1 MRKHYRFFGVVV
13 LLLGAFALV
22 GCKAAIVGPVAQTCS
37 TTNPGTVDV
46 TFHWTPSSE
55 PNAVQYLDLSLYST
69 FPPGAFLG
77 VGPLPAGTNS
87 FSWPGLIPNA
97 VHHWRVNTLIDGAW
111 YTSWTGT
118 FTTLPCAGD
127 SGVAPPAGMR
137 IVKLLVGNRPRTV
150 VPRIWVNAPVNV
162 RVVGLDGVMGA
173 PNGKDDVIWYDF
185 SSFSGMGG
193 FPGVPQANALFSGHV
208 DYHPHYTAVFWD
220 VRQLVP
226 GDIIDVYLLDGR
238 LVRYSVQ
245 WSKWIAHNENFSSYA
260 VRTGEEILTIV
271 TCVGSFDP
279 STRNY
284 SNRLVV
290 RAKRIW

>member
-1 MRKHYRFFGVVV
+1 MRRRYWVLGIVA

-22 GCKAAIVGPVAQTCS
+22 GCKMAFVGPVGQACS
-37 TTNPGTVDV
+37 ATYPGNVDV
-46 TFHWTPSSE
+46 TFYWTPSSD
-55 PNAVQYLDLSLYST
+55 PNAVQYLDLSFHST

-77 VGPLPAGTNS
+77 VGPLSPETNS
-87 FSWPGLIPNA
+87 LTWPGLVPNA
-97 VHHWRVNTLIDGAW
+97 VHHWRVNTLIDGQW

-118 FTTLPCAGD
+118 FTTLPCSG
-127 SGVAPPAGMR
+127 STGVAPTAGMR
-137 IVKLLVGNRPRTV
+137 MVI
-150 VPRIWVNAPVNV
+150 PRIGLNAPVNV

-185 SSFSGMGG
+185 SAFAGTGG

-208 DYHPHYTAVFWD
+208 DYHPHYTAVFWYLH
-220 VRQLVP
+220 QLVP
-226 GDIIDVYLLDGR
+226 GDIIDVYLLDGS

-245 WSKWIAHNENFSSYA
+245 WSTWIAHNENFGSYA
-260 VRTGEEILTIV
+260 IRTGEELLTIV
-271 TCVGSFDP
+271 TCGGTFDS

-290 RAKRIW
+290 RAIRIW